1 MPQLL
6 RLKDNLVRI
15 GVYLTPGNVLNLA
28 SVNSV
33 TQCLNLFGAKAFMKC
48 YDLDYAFHIAR
59 QLILVTLA
67 IWHRFHSF
75 RKLPVPPSPQSFYKI
90 AK

>member
-33 TQCLNLFGAKAFMKC
+33 IPNVLIFLEPKHILYMKC
-48 YDLDYAFHIAR
+48 YDLD
-59 QLILVTLA
+59 
-67 IWHRFHSF
+67 
-75 RKLPVPPSPQSFYKI
+75 
-90 AK
+90 

>member
-15 GVYLTPGNVLNLA
+15 GVYLTPGNVLNLP

-48 YDLDYAFHIAR
+48 YDLD
-59 QLILVTLA
+59 
-67 IWHRFHSF
+67 
-75 RKLPVPPSPQSFYKI
+75 
-90 AK
+90 

>member
-28 SVNSV
+28 SLNSV
-33 TQCLNLFGAKAFMKC
+33 TQCLNLFGAKD
-48 YDLDYAFHIAR
+48 DLD
-59 QLILVTLA
+59 
-67 IWHRFHSF
+67 
-75 RKLPVPPSPQSFYKI
+75 
-90 AK
+90 